1 MKIKAYGNYDIELS
15 YDNLIAGLMTDIQT
29 DYCMHTEDK
38 RKINKL
44 LSEVFDI
51 IDKYSY

>member
-1 MKIKAYGNYDIELS
+1 MKVKAYGNYDIELS
-15 YDNLIAGLMTDIQT
+15 YDDLIAGLMMDVKA
-29 DYCMHTEDK
+29 DDCMPTEDK
-38 RKINKL
+38 RKIDKL